1 MHIVFG
7 ENAAWSLP
15 AGTTYVKKD
24 DVNTFESIPAWKPHR
39 KILGMS
45 AILLPLT
52 PNREIDWNG
61 FCEHL
66 VRTFD
71 AGLVPAVNMDTG
83 YANLIDEAA
92 RVAVLKETQ
101 RIASG
106 RMFVAGAFVGD
117 QPQAA
122 FNLDAYLRQIDSIQ
136 RHAGTPV
143 IFQSFGLTALQD
155 AELLAAYQQIGAA
168 TQRFVGFELGT
179 MFAPFGRIY
188 SLEVYRELIQ
198 IPQCMGAKHSSLDRT
213 LEWQRL
219 AIRDQVRPE
228 FHVFTGND
236 LAIDMVIYGSDYLL
250 GLSTMA
256 PDLFA
261 KRDRMWEAGDVE
273 FFHLNDI
280 LQYLGFFAFRDPV
293 PAYKH
298 TAAQWLHLRGWIAC
312 NLTHPC
318 SPSRPDSDIAILKTI
333 LNQCAPYL

>member
-1 MHIVFG
+1 M
-7 ENAAWSLP
+7 
-15 AGTTYVKKD
+15 TTFD
-24 DVNTFESIPAWKPHR
+24 SIPTWKPRR

-45 AILLPLT
+45 AILLPFDASGDV
-52 PNREIDWNG
+52 DWVG
-61 FCEHL
+61 LRGHIE
-66 VRTFD
+66 RTFY

-83 YANLIDEAA
+83 YANLIDETTRI
-92 RVAVLKETQ
+92 RVLEETQ
-101 RIASG
+101 QIAGG

-117 QPQAA
+117 KPNAS
-122 FNLDAYLRQIDSIQ
+122 FNYDAYLAQIDSIQ

-143 IFQSFGLTALQD
+143 IFQSFGLTGLSD
-155 AELLAAYQQIGAA
+155 AELIAAYHRIGTA
-168 TQRFVGFELGT
+168 TQQFVGFELGT

-188 SLEVYRELIQ
+188 SLDVYRELIQ

-236 LAIDMVIYGSDYLL
+236 LAIDMVMYGSDYLL

-261 KRDRMWEAGDVE
+261 KRDRMWESGDAE

-298 TAAQWLHLRGWIAC
+298 TAAQWLHLRGWIAS
-312 NLTHPC
+312 NLTHPY
-318 SPSRPDSDIAILKTI
+318 SPSRPESDIAILQTI
-333 LNQCAPYL
+333 LKQCERYLE

>member
-1 MHIVFG
+1 M
-7 ENAAWSLP
+7 
-15 AGTTYVKKD
+15 TTLE
-24 DVNTFESIPAWKPHR
+24 FIPAWKPRR

-45 AILLPLT
+45 AILLPFVASG
-52 PNREIDWNG
+52 EVDWDGLCNHI
-61 FCEHL
+61 E
-66 VRTFD
+66 RTFD

-83 YANLIDEAA
+83 YANLIDEAT
-92 RVAVLKETQ
+92 RVLVLEKTQ
-101 RIASG
+101 TIAGG

-117 QPQAA
+117 TPNAS
-122 FNLDAYLRQIDSIQ
+122 FNLDAYLAQIDSLQ
-136 RHAGTPV
+136 RHGGTPV
-143 IFQSFGLTALQD
+143 IFQSFGLTSLSD
-155 AELLAAYQQIGAA
+155 AELISAYERIGAA
-168 TQRFVGFELGT
+168 TQQFVGFELGT

-198 IPQCMGAKHSSLDRT
+198 IRQCMGAKHSSLDRT

-261 KRDRMWEAGDVE
+261 RRDRMWESGDAE

-298 TAAQWLHLRGWIAC
+298 TAAQWLHLRGWIAS
-312 NLTHPC
+312 NRTHPS
-318 SPSRPDSDIAILKTI
+318 SPVRPESDNAILETI
-333 LNQCAPYL
+333 LKQCAHYL